1 MKRVPKRMRIA
12 IVISIFWLVGVFLI
26 SLEIKEISA
35 GLFFVAKYSIIPLIV
50 AWVFIWWI
58 VKGFKPA
65 KTDKVEDEKVD
76 VDTLTKELRD
86 KRQRYIKL
94 RLNYLS

>member
-12 IVISIFWLVGVFLI
+12 IVISIFWLVCVFLI

-50 AWVFIWWI
+50 AWIFIWWI
-58 VKGFKPA
+58 VKGFHWKDSPPWA
-65 KTDKVEDEKVD
+65 TVN
-76 VDTLTKELRD
+76 RD
-86 KRQRYIKL
+86 P
-94 RLNYLS
+94 